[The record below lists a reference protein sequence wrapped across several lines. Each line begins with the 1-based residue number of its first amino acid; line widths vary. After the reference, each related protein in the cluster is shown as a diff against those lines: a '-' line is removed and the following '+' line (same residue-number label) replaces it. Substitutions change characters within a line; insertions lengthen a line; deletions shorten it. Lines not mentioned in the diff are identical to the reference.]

1 MQSKLTWK
9 MLFIVAIIAFAL
21 LRVWPPEQKLQGGL
35 DLVGGYSLTYKVDLA
50 GDKEYRLYISGLRE
64 LLGFPASQEF
74 SNKDW
79 ATMVARHKHLKGAL
93 TEADAVKRR
102 AALQEKAGEMAEAEA
117 VGDQVAQVKAEKF
130 RALEKISRLY
140 RDWRRLKDRQKE
152 FGDPR
157 EVLNQLINIL
167 RERVDPD
174 GTRNTVWKPLPP
186 DRIVIDM
193 SRAPDAVKDRFDE
206 YGQALD
212 AVVSQNVDLAKLA
225 GLLEKDPAVR
235 SLELPAFLKK
245 HQNAEDAIKD
255 VFRLYDRWQDIKT
268 KVDALT
274 AARENLGEIIGY
286 RNVIKP
292 ADAADISIAAV
303 DEFVKL
309 ADGTRKD
316 ARRKTFL
323 AAFSAARLAA
333 ATKAVDKYELLLADP
348 LARSDRRGPAKAAYN
363 AAMNKLNL
371 TKAAVLQVLQSD
383 AKSKSKVKVWENGE
397 ERRLSY
403 REVAISDLKAKF
415 PGLDALDAR
424 KAIPED
430 KLLDTVDAR
439 TRKAWA
445 EMGLIDYLVFTW
457 QRYEKVKGPL
467 SDPSDLRRL
476 LKGAGELRFAIVVA
490 RGDDVPDEN
499 TLREVLKRRGLEA
512 ANDYNPEYRW
522 FRVRKPDTAAVE
534 PFKFTDHTGR
544 LVRFIRENIG
554 GTPKKYRKSQQIMM
568 DGERVLD
575 YVGGVDYIL
584 CYNTLEKT
592 LDDRKPRAWKL
603 IRAGKTSDERG
614 LAAISFQ
621 FDPVGANYFGELTG
635 SHKGQQ
641 MAVILDGEVYS
652 APSIKSRISDKGII
666 TGQFTPDEQS
676 RLVRTLISGM
686 LPGRLVEKPVSER
699 LISASIGTD
708 NVQRSLTAG
717 LIALAIVTIFMI
729 CYYMITGVI
738 ADIALLTNI
747 LFVLAAMVSF
757 GATFTLAGVAGV
769 ILTIGMAVDA
779 NILINE
785 RIREELANSRTSL
798 RLAIRNA
805 YDRVRR
811 TIIDANLTTLLTA
824 LVLLWVGNDEVK
836 GFGITLTLG
845 LLLNMFTSLFITR
858 VILQAVTAEK
868 GELRRMFNLNLT
880 EIGPPLFLIALVGGI
895 IWLFDVHGMWGMLAF
910 FALIVCQLIAG
921 AILIFAL
928 RGLRRGFAVRFK
940 SPLPMLQAVRKA
952 NVDWVKKKT
961 VFWIISSVLMLFS
974 LFALVM
980 RGVLSDEI
988 YGIEFRPGV
997 LIQMNLQ
1004 KPMSVTEARDRVR
1017 QVAPELIQARRPD
1030 LGRSFA
1036 VASVVG
1042 VGDPTEAGG
1051 SKYLSYLVQL
1061 STAKR
1066 ADTGAAAE
1074 DKELIR
1080 PEAGEA
1086 SRQVDE
1092 VAKELT
1098 KAFMLS
1104 REKDGENYA
1113 ALAADLKDGTW
1124 LDKRKASKV
1133 GSADLKFEPVNFGVK
1148 LPDNWRIRDAM
1159 STEGMGPKYRLYD
1172 GGVRLYFDRLTPA
1185 LTTKEIGDRIRL
1197 FTRKEDVL
1205 ADFPD
1210 LFHNLE
1216 YVVFPHGQA
1225 DKEAPVSRFE
1235 VVAKWMGGQLRG
1247 ARRITFLKGINQVVT
1262 MSLAREEAFP
1272 LQQSV
1277 DPYIAQ
1283 DSKTK
1288 AIWAIVLS
1296 LAAIIAYV
1304 WIRFGRITYGLA
1316 AVLALAHDVII
1327 AAGMVCLAGW
1337 IVQWTGT
1344 QPFWLKD
1351 FKIDLPMV
1359 AAFLMIVG
1367 YSLNDTIVVFD
1378 RVRENRGRLGEHSPE
1393 VINASINQNLGRTI
1407 MTSLT
1412 TLMVVVVMYIWGGE
1426 AIRGFNFAIIIG
1438 VIVGT
1443 YSSIA
1448 IASPLLLG
1456 LRSLGEKLSKHQRGR
1471 AGKQAPSIKTLNRRA
1486 AKQEIGPIGAGGE
1499 KSDL

>member
-9 MLFIVAIIAFAL
+9 MLFIVALVAFAL

-64 LLGFPASQEF
+64 LLGISASQEF
-74 SNKDW
+74 SNKNW
-79 ATMVARHKHLKGAL
+79 AVVLAKHKHLKEAL
-93 TEADAVKRR
+93 VESDAGKRR
-102 AALQEKAGEMAEAEA
+102 KALEKKALEMAEAEA
-117 VGDQVAQVKAEKF
+117 VGDQVAQVSREKF

-140 RDWRRLKDRQKE
+140 REWRRLKGRQKVYGE
-152 FGDPR
+152 PR

-167 RERVDPD
+167 RNRVDPD

-193 SRAPDAVKDRFDE
+193 SRAPDAVTDRFDE

-212 AVVSQNVDLAKLA
+212 AVVSRNVSLAALA
-225 GLLEKDPAVR
+225 ELLDKDPAIR
-235 SLELPAFLKK
+235 SLKLPAFLEKYK
-245 HQNAEDAIKD
+245 NAEDAIKD
-255 VFRLYDRWQDIKT
+255 VFRLYDQWQKIKT
-268 KVDALT
+268 KVAALI
-274 AARENLGEIIGY
+274 AARKHLDEIIGY
-286 RNVIKP
+286 RNDIKP
-292 ADAADISIAAV
+292 AEAADISIAAV
-303 DEFVKL
+303 NEFAKL

-316 ARRKTFL
+316 VRRKTFL
-323 AAFSAARLAA
+323 AAFGAARLVS
-333 ATKAVDKYELLLADP
+333 ATKAVSEYETLLADP
-348 LARSDRRGPAKAAYN
+348 LARGDRRGPAKKAYN
-363 AAMNKLNL
+363 AAVDKLNL

-383 AKSKSKVKVWENGE
+383 AKSKSKVKHATID
-397 ERRLSY
+397 RRLSY
-403 REVAISDLKAKF
+403 REVAVNDLKAQF
-415 PGLDALDAR
+415 PGLDALNVREVIA
-424 KAIPED
+424 EN
-430 KLLDTVDAR
+430 KLLSTVDAQ

-476 LKGAGELRFAIVVA
+476 LKGAGKLQFAITVA
-490 RGDDVPDEN
+490 RGEKIPDED
-499 TLREVLKRRGLEA
+499 TLRELLKRRGLEA

-522 FRVRKPDTAAVE
+522 FKVRKPASAAAE
-534 PFKFTDHTGR
+534 PFKFTDGTGR

-554 GTPKKYRKSQQIMM
+554 GTSKKYRKSRNVMM
-568 DGERVLD
+568 DSNRVLD

-584 CYNTLEKT
+584 CYNTPDKT
-592 LDDRKPRAWKL
+592 LDDRKLRVWKL
-603 IRAGKTSDERG
+603 IKASKTSDERG
-614 LAAISFQ
+614 LAAIGFQ
-621 FDPVGANYFGELTG
+621 FDPVGASYFGELTG

-652 APSIKSRISDKGII
+652 APSIKTRIGAKGII

-717 LIALAIVTIFMI
+717 LIALTIVTIFMI

-805 YDRVRR
+805 YDRVKR

-868 GELRRMFNLNLT
+868 GELRRMFNVNLT

-895 IWLFDVHGMWGMLAF
+895 IWLFDVHGMLGMLAF
-910 FALIVCQLIAG
+910 FALIVAQLLAG
-921 AILIFAL
+921 AILVFAL

-940 SPLPMLQAVRKA
+940 SPLPMLQAVQKA
-952 NVDWVKKKT
+952 KVDWVKKKT
-961 VFWIISSVLMLFS
+961 VFWIISSVLILFS
-974 LFALVM
+974 LFAFVM

-1042 VGDPTEAGG
+1042 VGDPTETGG
-1051 SKYLSYLVQL
+1051 SKYLRYQVQL
-1061 STAKR
+1061 STAKQV
-1066 ADTGAAAE
+1066 DTGTTAG
-1074 DKELIR
+1074 DSELVR

-1104 REKDGENYA
+1104 QEKDGENYT
-1113 ALAADLKDGTW
+1113 ALAAELKGGTW
-1124 LDKRKASKV
+1124 LDMQEASKV
-1133 GSADLKFEPVNFGVK
+1133 DSADLKFEPVKFDVK
-1148 LPDNWRIRDAM
+1148 LPDNWRIRDD
-1159 STEGMGPKYRLYD
+1159 MGPKYRLYE
-1172 GGVRLYFDRLTPA
+1172 GGVRLYFNNLSPA
-1185 LTTKEIGDRIRL
+1185 LTAAEIENRIRL

-1205 ADFPD
+1205 EDFPD

-1216 YVVFPHGQA
+1216 YAVFSP
-1225 DKEAPVSRFE
+1225 DLTDEKDRDSKSVSRFE
-1235 VVAKWMGGQLRG
+1235 VVAKWMGGQLKGSRK
-1247 ARRITFLKGINQVVT
+1247 ITFLKGINQVVT
-1262 MSLAREEAFP
+1262 TSLAREEAFP

-1277 DPYIAQ
+1277 DPYIAR

-1288 AIWAIVLS
+1288 AVWAIVLS

-1344 QPFWLKD
+1344 QPLWLKD

-1378 RVRENRGRLGEHSPE
+1378 RVRENRGRLGEHSPD

-1438 VIVGT
+1438 VVVGT

-1471 AGKQAPSIKTLNRRA
+1471 SGKQAPSIKTLNRRA
-1486 AKQEIGPIGAGGE
+1486 AKQETGPIGAGGKE
-1499 KSDL
+1499 GGS